1 MTALASPC
9 STGHG
14 EVHPSLSLPASGPTA
29 SIAAGALAAF
39 IWAIYFVFAKTGTAA
54 GLLPQDFA
62 LLRFGP
68 AALVLLPWLI
78 RHDPSRLA
86 GIGWPRALTLTVLAG
101 PPFILLSSAGYLY
114 APLSN
119 GAVIQPS
126 TVTLTSMA
134 AAAVLLRE
142 RITPAKVI
150 GIALILAG
158 LAVIASNKNH
168 AGGSMVWLGNLLF
181 FGAGLSWSA
190 YTILFKRWNLDAVAA
205 TAVVALLSTL
215 LALPILLLSGGFA
228 RLAALPLQT
237 LMSQIMVQ
245 GVLSGVVALIAFG
258 MAVRQLGAARA
269 SLFPAVVPVAAMVIS
284 VPLTGTVPAAME
296 IAGALLATVGL
307 LAAMGLLRLPTL
319 VSRPQPSS
327 KGMRS

>member
-14 EVHPSLSLPASGPTA
+14 EVHPSLALPLSG
-29 SIAAGALAAF
+29 IAAGALAAF

-68 AALVLLPWLI
+68 AALVLFPWLI
-78 RHDPSRLA
+78 RHDLPPRLA

-126 TVTLTSMA
+126 TVTLASMA

-158 LAVIASNKNH
+158 LAVIASHKSH

-181 FGAGLSWSA
+181 LGAGLSWSA

-205 TAVVALLSTL
+205 TAVVAVLSSL
-215 LALPILLLSGGFA
+215 LALPMLLLSGGFT

-237 LMSQIMVQ
+237 LMAQIMVQ
-245 GVLSGVVALIAFG
+245 GMLSGVVALIAFG

-284 VPLTGTVPAAME
+284 VPLTGTAPAAME

-307 LAAMGLLRLPTL
+307 LAAMGLLRLPT
-319 VSRPQPSS
+319 VVTRPQPSS
-327 KGMRS
+327 KGLRS

>member
-1 MTALASPC
+1 MTALASPR
-9 STGHG
+9 STDHG
-14 EVHPSLSLPASGPTA
+14 EVHPSLTLQGSAAKSGL
-29 SIAAGALAAF
+29 AAGVLAAL
-39 IWAIYFVFAKTGTAA
+39 IWAVYFVFAKTGTAV

-78 RHDPSRLA
+78 RHDLPRLA
-86 GIGWPRALTLTVLAG
+86 GIGWPRALVLTLLAG

-126 TVTLTSMA
+126 AVTLASMA
-134 AAAVLLRE
+134 AAAVLLGE
-142 RITPAKVI
+142 RIKRAKVI

-158 LAVIASNKNH
+158 LAVIASHKSH
-168 AGGSMVWLGNLLF
+168 SGGSMVWLGNLLF
-181 FGAGLSWSA
+181 LGAGLSWSA

-205 TAVVALLSTL
+205 TAAVALLSTL
-215 LALPILLLSGGFA
+215 LALPMLLVTGGFT

-237 LMSQIMVQ
+237 LLAQIMVQ

-269 SLFPAVVPVAAMVIS
+269 SLFPAVVPVAAMILS
-284 VPLTGTVPAAME
+284 VPLTGMVPAAVE

-307 LAAMGLLRLPTL
+307 LAAMGLLRSPRFNTRTLPA
-319 VSRPQPSS
+319 SKRMSS
-327 KGMRS
+327 

>member
-1 MTALASPC
+1 MTALAPPC
-9 STGHG
+9 ATGHG
-14 EVHPSLSLPASGPTA
+14 EVHPALSLPASG
-29 SIAAGALAAF
+29 IAAGALAAF
-39 IWAIYFVFAKTGTAA
+39 IWAIYFVFAKMGTAA

-68 AALVLLPWLI
+68 AALVLLPWLV
-78 RHDPSRLA
+78 RHDLPRLA
-86 GIGWPRALTLTVLAG
+86 GIGWPRALTLTALAG
-101 PPFILLSSAGYLY
+101 PPFILLSSAGYLF

-126 TVTLTSMA
+126 TVTLASMA
-134 AAAVLLRE
+134 AAAVLLGE
-142 RITPAKVI
+142 RITPAKVF

-158 LAVIASNKNH
+158 LAVIAANKSH

-181 FGAGLSWSA
+181 LGAGLSWSA

-215 LALPILLLSGGFA
+215 LALPMLLFNGGFA

-237 LMSQIMVQ
+237 LLAQILVQ

-258 MAVRQLGAARA
+258 MAVRLLGAARA
-269 SLFPAVVPVAAMVIS
+269 SLFPAIVPVAAMVIS
-284 VPLTGTVPAAME
+284 VPLTGTVPAATE

-307 LAAMGLLRLPTL
+307 LAAIGLVRLPTL
-319 VSRPQPSS
+319 VSRPLPSS
-327 KGMRS
+327 KGLRS